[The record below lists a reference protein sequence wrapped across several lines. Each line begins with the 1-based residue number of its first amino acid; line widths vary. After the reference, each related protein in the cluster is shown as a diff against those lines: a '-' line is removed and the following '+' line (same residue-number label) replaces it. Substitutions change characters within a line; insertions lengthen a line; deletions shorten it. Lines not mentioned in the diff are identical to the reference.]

1 MKINVPLRRKD
12 AEIEVSPCIA
22 EKIIELSADL
32 FNHFSENMLN
42 DYDFIIENIDCMYQ
56 DINGVNHCLLVL
68 GEGRDDGILVE
79 SEGSAYA
86 RYSAFVPNARQ
97 LWSQN
102 QIYEP
107 ALQDFCSRMQ
117 AAMNEIIRNAPDR
130 QQEGMLRI
138 PLSDFESIYGEYP
151 PDAVLLFKMLS
162 GRSEFDSVEL
172 FEDEIIAQINPKY
185 LPAENEQA
193 LETVSD
199 PVISM

>member
-1 MKINVPLRRKD
+1 
-12 AEIEVSPCIA
+12 
-22 EKIIELSADL
+22 
-32 FNHFSENMLN
+32 
-42 DYDFIIENIDCMYQ
+42 
-56 DINGVNHCLLVL
+56 
-68 GEGRDDGILVE
+68 
-79 SEGSAYA
+79 
-86 RYSAFVPNARQ
+86 
-97 LWSQN
+97 
-102 QIYEP
+102 
-107 ALQDFCSRMQ
+107 
-117 AAMNEIIRNAPDR
+117 MNEIICNAPNR

>member
-97 LWSQN
+97 LW
-102 QIYEP
+102 
-107 ALQDFCSRMQ
+107 
-117 AAMNEIIRNAPDR
+117 
-130 QQEGMLRI
+130 
-138 PLSDFESIYGEYP
+138 LSLIH
-151 PDAVLLFKMLS
+151 
-162 GRSEFDSVEL
+162 
-172 FEDEIIAQINPKY
+172 I
-185 LPAENEQA
+185 
-193 LETVSD
+193 
-199 PVISM
+199 